1 MNAHTNEKPE
11 FDYIPSRL
19 SISDAQDRGI
29 SAALDKLKKQA
40 PARLVLLADRNGQTI
55 YNSENSQD
63 SWLVELAALLAG
75 DLAASEEMARLM
87 NSQEDQLLILRE
99 GQNQHSYLAK
109 VGAYLVLFVQ
119 LSGEVPLGWS
129 RLIVQ
134 EAVQEIL
141 EMFEA
146 SPGQE
151 VKPDA
156 SLNGQNVQESVNE
169 ALDSL
174 WN

>member
-1 MNAHTNEKPE
+1 MNSHMNGRPE

-19 SISDAQDRGI
+19 NISATQDRVI
-29 SAALDKLKKQA
+29 AEALGKLKKQA

-55 YNSENSQD
+55 FSSENSQD
-63 SWLVELAALLAG
+63 TRLVELAALLAG

-87 NSQEDQLLILRE
+87 DSHEEQLLILRE

-109 VGAYLVLFVQ
+109 VGAYLALFVQ
-119 LSGEVPLGWS
+119 LDGDVPLGWS

-134 EAVQEIL
+134 EAVQEIVEL
-141 EMFEA
+141 FANSPAQEVQPEA
-146 SPGQE
+146 SM
-151 VKPDA
+151 
-156 SLNGQNVQESVNE
+156 NGHSVQESVNE
-169 ALDSL
+169 ALDNL

>member
-1 MNAHTNEKPE
+1 MNPMNERPE

-19 SISDAQDRGI
+19 NISTEQDRGI
-29 SAALDKLKKQA
+29 SDALNKLKKQA

-55 YNSENSQD
+55 YNSENNQGQ
-63 SWLVELAALLAG
+63 VELAALLAG

-87 NSQEDQLLILRE
+87 HSQEDQLLILRE
-99 GQNQHSYLAK
+99 GQNQHSYVAK
-109 VGAYLVLFVQ
+109 VGGYLVLFVQ
-119 LSGEVPLGWS
+119 LSGDVPLGWS

-141 EMFEA
+141 EIFA
-146 SPGQE
+146 KNPVQE
-151 VKPDA
+151 VHSEP
-156 SLNGQNVQESVNE
+156 SLNGHNVQESVNE